1 MISLESVMAMS
12 PPLLFQFCAMIVVN
26 SVRFSRICVSAE
38 NRRVINRLWRGS
50 SATRRRQSPV
60 KFREGSQPDF
70 ARDGDCGRR
79 AIIFKTPS
87 RQFSSASLVNSF
99 PSMVLGPQF
108 NELGRFKIACSLS
121 WFLDH
126 CGMGIGTVHE
136 YGPNGG
142 DSGTLI
148 IQERLPRLLSF
159 AVKDRAAPLAF
170 TSFGI
175 SRLTIGLPSPAKTL

>member
-1 MISLESVMAMS
+1 MAMS

-38 NRRVINRLWRGS
+38 NRRVISRPWRGS

-60 KFREGSQPDF
+60 KFREGSQADF
-70 ARDGDCGRR
+70 ARDCDCGRR
-79 AIIFKTPS
+79 VLIFKTPS
-87 RQFSSASLVNSF
+87 RQFIFASSVKSIS
-99 PSMVLGPQF
+99 SMVFRPQF
-108 NELGRFKIACSLS
+108 NELGRFKITCSLI

-126 CGMGIGTVHE
+126 SDMGIGTVHE

-142 DSGTLI
+142 DSGTLT

-159 AVKDRAAPLAF
+159 EVKDRAAPLAF